1 MQNYKVEQL
10 GNLLND
16 SQLQQLTELAN
27 NKGISI
33 NQIKEIILQ
42 DDSKWKKVL
51 IPDFFAYA
59 ILNEFN
65 KRGIE

>member
-1 MQNYKVEQL
+1 MQSYKVEQL

-16 SQLQQLTELAN
+16 LQLQQLIELAN

-42 DDSKWKKVL
+42 DDSKWKKYL

-65 KRGIE
+65 KRGME